1 MPIKITIGTGAAR
14 GISFETIIFK
24 QGDSVAATEF
34 ADTTQGAITSSGQS
48 ILGFDNGVDTIT
60 GFTSGSDKFDINFAP
75 PTGITDGTTLP
86 TSTVLQVGTITAFRG
101 TWDADKKNFTI
112 GGAGGGLPVILGPT
126 ASDYLYV
133 VGGENESISQTFT
146 SSSNMFV
153 SVGSQLSIG
162 DFM

>member
-14 GISFETIIFK
+14 GISFETIIFN

-48 ILGFDNGVDTIT
+48 IVGFDNGVDTIT
-60 GFTSGSDKFDINFAP
+60 GFGSGSHKVDINFAP
-75 PTGITDGTTLP
+75 PAGIIDGNTLP
-86 TSTVLQVGTITAFRG
+86 TNSILQVGTITAFRG
-101 TWDADKKNFTI
+101 TFDAAKKNFNL
-112 GGAGGGLPVILGPT
+112 GAGDLGLG
-126 ASDYLYV
+126 SDYLYV
-133 VGGENESISQTFT
+133 VGGENETIGQTFT

-162 DFM
+162 DFV